1 MGDAAK
7 DFELPE
13 GGCEGLVF
21 SKDGGSDGMNTE
33 GLAIHMLYLG
43 EEVSRVLIGLD
54 SARNGIVSQDDEKG
68 WHGLR
73 RAE

>member
-7 DFELPE
+7 KYEVPE

-33 GLAIHMLYLG
+33 GLTIHMLYLG
-43 EEVSRVLIGLD
+43 EEVSR
-54 SARNGIVSQDDEKG
+54 QF
-68 WHGLR
+68 
-73 RAE
+73 